1 MWMVV
6 HDIGDLNVPH
16 VVWDNEMSQ
25 LLIGKTKNQ
34 HCDFKYFKYINQS
47 LSKCVVIQQMTIFIM
62 DEKWMMNEWLFIYE
76 HELSY
81 MCEVKFCKCCVS
93 KSYWLSS
100 LKWCI
105 KWIMRFELNFVILA
119 SLCAFWKLDF

>member
-6 HDIGDLNVPH
+6 HNIGDLNVPY
-16 VVWDNEMSQ
+16 VVWDNEMNQ

-47 LSKCVVIQQMTIFIM
+47 LFKCVVIQQMSILIM
-62 DEKWMMNEWLFIYE
+62 DEKWTMNEWIFIYE

-81 MCEVKFCKCCVS
+81 MCEV
-93 KSYWLSS
+93 
-100 LKWCI
+100 
-105 KWIMRFELNFVILA
+105 
-119 SLCAFWKLDF
+119 